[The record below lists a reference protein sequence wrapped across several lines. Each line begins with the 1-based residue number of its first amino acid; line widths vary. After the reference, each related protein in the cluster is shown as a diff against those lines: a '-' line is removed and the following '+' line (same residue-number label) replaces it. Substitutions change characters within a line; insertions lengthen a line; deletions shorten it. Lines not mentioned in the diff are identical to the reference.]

1 MSKKAGF
8 LYAVLLFAAAIF
20 IHLIISD
27 QINIRYEIAYS
38 FIGLLFGAGILLILQ
53 GFLKKI

>member
-1 MSKKAGF
+1 MSKKTGY
-8 LYAVLLFAAAIF
+8 LYAILLFAAAII

-27 QINIRYEIAYS
+27 IINIRSEIIYS

-53 GFLKKI
+53 GILKKI

>member
-8 LYAVLLFAAAIF
+8 LYAVLLFIAAIF

-27 QINIRYEIAYS
+27 KINISYEITYS

-53 GFLKKI
+53 GILKKI